1 MSDKISK
8 TRKIANAV
16 NPNGPGGKFFLST
29 DSDAI
34 LFGNKNNTSLKLGT
48 INVGTDGDRTH
59 FTRTSR
65 NLLFPLNNRP
75 DSDHF
80 NRFSSTNLP
89 SARPFQDAIIGSD
102 SDNSLTTFK
111 GNFFLG
117 EDIGGYLLDDFTNR
131 HRKYPLDS
139 DMIFGHGTGSQAIA
153 YLEGRKISRFKTRGG
168 IMFGRKHGGQTMNIA
183 RVSGENTPLQFG
195 YPKTAGNVHDSENTV
210 FTSFGTL
217 DLQGRTLFKSTD
229 VNLGFLGHD
238 SDSDNGFAFE
248 YNSSGNTGSS
258 KTMGAQNE
266 QSMSSF
272 IQGKQVGHKSYVN
285 MTGATLTGTGTFKF
299 APIHNSSGTIVRNS
313 SLSVSDIRDSDGT
326 LTANHSGSGHNIM
339 TVDSDG
345 FTIGSTNVSIPSK
358 YNLTIINA
366 AGSTVATIKFI
377 DPS

>member
-258 KTMGAQNE
+258 KTMSAQNE

>member
-153 YLEGRKISRFKTRGG
+153 YLEGRKINRFKTRGG

-183 RVSGENTPLQFG
+183 RVAGENTPLQFG

-258 KTMGAQNE
+258 KTMSAQNE

>member
-258 KTMGAQNE
+258 KTMSAQNE

-285 MTGATLTGTGTFKF
+285 MTGATLTVTGTFNF

-326 LTANHSGSGHNIM
+326 LTANHSGSGHNVM

>member
-258 KTMGAQNE
+258 KTMSAQNE

-272 IQGKQVGHKSYVN
+272 IQGKQVGHK
-285 MTGATLTGTGTFKF
+285 
-299 APIHNSSGTIVRNS
+299 
-313 SLSVSDIRDSDGT
+313 
-326 LTANHSGSGHNIM
+326 
-339 TVDSDG
+339 
-345 FTIGSTNVSIPSK
+345 
-358 YNLTIINA
+358 
-366 AGSTVATIKFI
+366 
-377 DPS
+377 